1 MTQNKEQSLFLDNA
15 SSPSLPVERK
25 KLKAKREGQEQGE
38 EQEIKDKTLAPSVN
52 SGKRVDGMVNAVP
65 RQKGV
70 RDGHSAR
77 ESFAPNDHAQ
87 LSRDNDPGIMS
98 GKRAFHDAEFKGLRD
113 DQRERGEI
121 RRITPHSAGRPG
133 LVRGIHASADT
144 QSYDYQNI
152 KLLYHSVVPGSNHS
166 TDLNRGGIPFG
177 NSVKM
182 DDHFQRIQNPQRKP
196 PKTLQVMAG
205 NSLDKGDPDSQIR
218 HSEKENFRRHHSKIS
233 PNPRNSTNPESTG
246 RALREPSNSL
256 FRTFLSSFQRFQD
269 DSSDFK
275 KHPGSSSTSP
285 NLRHAGQDLKVN
297 HSDNLSDLRDNQ
309 HNQEKSR
316 NNRSLNQDNHA
327 KPTRS
332 QRDNRKPR
340 ETTQSGKPKDLE
352 DSEPVYQS
360 RSSSSIDLRRD
371 SQNPDLSQANRS
383 LENRP
388 TNPDPTTFFAHSETT
403 EPSDFDSDRHQ
414 THAFRNPNRGP
425 EAPSRSSL
433 PEEHASNHKG
443 EAVSDNAW
451 VTESIV
457 NRPKKALRRPNQF
470 SDELSL
476 RSDVHRDIPSAGLTF
491 FDLVWSY
498 DPPSP
503 LTSPLRE
510 HPPSMA
516 LFNNP
521 SYHNLTLSV
530 EPPAPLISSRDLS
543 STPSAPLTSGTTS
556 KTPLRVVPILGLF
569 DLTARPDQHLG
580 GRSELA
586 AAQLALKHINHQEVI
601 PGHELALFTNDTH
614 CDSGKGVDAFFHAI
628 YTSKARIM
636 FLLGAACPE
645 VTESLAAVVPYW
657 NIVQV
662 SFGSVSPALSDRQTF
677 PRFIRTVAPDS
688 SHNAARLAFLTR
700 HAWSTVATISEDH
713 DMYTLAL
720 NELVPALESA
730 NISLQATVTLSSEDL
745 TEHLYTLKEKD
756 CRIFIASFS
765 PELARKVFCQV
776 YHLGMQGPDY
786 AWVLSGEAQD
796 SWWTTTQGTNCTRN
810 QLVEAVQGAVIVTA
824 HGSIVGEEEAVSG
837 LTNRQFLQEFSQTG
851 QPMTS
856 YVTHTY
862 DAVWAI
868 ALALRKIL
876 EDKGEIEVE
885 ERVEEEMK
893 RGQRRSTHRR
903 HSPAKREVDNHQD
916 KVTRSKSHSEAKFR
930 MGMSQCSS
938 TPQKEDNT
946 EKPTMS
952 WILSRLAKLQQFPL
966 EPHRKWEPQ
975 RKPSPSRQGEE
986 DNTNGIFKTDSRRFQ
1001 FADFDY
1007 SRDDFADLILERMQE
1022 LRFRGV
1028 SGPISFD
1035 CPDRVGVTAFYQIQG
1050 GAPVKVALYHPE
1062 GESLDLSC
1070 PGCQALVW
1078 PGGEVPAS
1086 RVFKLRVETVDPA
1099 AFVLMSSLA
1108 TLGILMAL
1116 AFLVFN
1122 LTHRRL
1128 KYIKL
1133 SSPRLN
1139 NTTVVGSV
1147 LVYTAVILLGLDHAT
1162 LPSPRYFPV
1171 VCTARAYLLSAGFSL
1186 AFGSMFTKTY
1196 RVHQIFTRSNSAGVV
1211 KNKLLKDK
1219 QLIGV
1224 IMVLLVVDVI
1234 IVSAW
1239 VGVDPMTRHLHNLT
1253 IEVSKEHRGV
1263 VFQPQVEVCRSEH
1276 TSEWLGALYVY
1287 KGLLVSVGVY
1297 MAWET
1302 RHVKIPALNDSQY
1315 LGMSVY
1321 NVVITSIIVIVA
1333 ANVVGERT
1341 TLAYV
1346 IITTLVFVST
1356 TTTLCLLF
1364 IPKILTILR
1373 KVEEDPIVESMGL
1386 KIQSNTR
1393 RLLTEDKR
1401 ERFYRVEIQN
1411 KVYRRELLKLEQE
1424 LQKLLLRRMEEDE
1437 EDCGRRGGGDGGG
1450 GGGGG
1455 DLLES
1460 YTFNKPKVLQEML
1473 VLQRRV
1479 RMRVAGGRGR
1489 ARGLPQE
1496 ASPSLPLAPGGQ
1508 VALFFDAER
1517 FHDDEL
1523 EAKRIEEEDE
1533 KSRLVK
1539 RCPVKA
1545 RIGRREEEEE
1555 GEEGIVELRYTLNF
1569 STPVLHEADVP
1580 FSMSSRGDLPLCVTS
1595 RDLPFSISTHIQH
1608 GPRVS
1613 FQDELKSS
1621 KKNKK
1626 KKDKTS
1632 SRSAGNSRSKDIRL
1646 KMEWSTCLSD
1656 EKLSPPMVE
1665 YKVSDLGLLCPLKRM
1680 KMAKGEDEK
1689 AVSERAA
1696 KGEGLGNS
1704 CCSVATSA
1712 QNYRWKTQVAQPDTS
1727 KIKRANTTSSS
1738 SSFSPMTIEPAT
1750 VTSGVAR
1757 SNAHVFST
1765 VIVHRVGGNVHIH
1778 VSARVPFKNRMR
1790 VALKNR
1796 MRVSFKNRMRV
1807 PFKNGMRVPSKNRM
1821 RVSFKNR
1828 MRVPSKNRMRVP
1840 FKKRMRVPSRNR
1852 MRVSFKNR
1860 MRVPL
1865 KNRMRVSFKNRMRVP
1880 FKNRMR
1886 VPFKN
1891 RMRVP
1896 FKNRMRVPFKNRM
1909 RVPFKNRM
1917 EIEGRFESGF
1927 KFHEEVSRTLP
1938 FTLLVTT
1945 NV

>member
-1 MTQNKEQSLFLDNA
+1 MLVKSQSLGN
-15 SSPSLPVERK
+15 P
-25 KLKAKREGQEQGE
+25 
-38 EQEIKDKTLAPSVN
+38 EIQT
-52 SGKRVDGMVNAVP
+52 
-65 RQKGV
+65 
-70 RDGHSAR
+70 
-77 ESFAPNDHAQ
+77 
-87 LSRDNDPGIMS
+87 
-98 GKRAFHDAEFKGLRD
+98 
-113 DQRERGEI
+113 
-121 RRITPHSAGRPG
+121 
-133 LVRGIHASADT
+133 
-144 QSYDYQNI
+144 
-152 KLLYHSVVPGSNHS
+152 
-166 TDLNRGGIPFG
+166 
-177 NSVKM
+177 
-182 DDHFQRIQNPQRKP
+182 
-196 PKTLQVMAG
+196 
-205 NSLDKGDPDSQIR
+205 R
-218 HSEKENFRRHHSKIS
+218 HWELENFRRHYSKNS
-233 PNPRNSTNPESTG
+233 KNTRNSSVLGTDGPAVEIS
-246 RALREPSNSL
+246 ADAL
-256 FRTFLSSFQRFQD
+256 FRKFLFSFQNVHNSKD
-269 DSSDFK
+269 
-275 KHPGSSSTSP
+275 
-285 NLRHAGQDLKVN
+285 
-297 HSDNLSDLRDNQ
+297 SDLRNHQSSLSNSPIFRDNGPDPKTDQQIQDNPSGLQDNQ
-309 HNQEKSR
+309 PDPKKTR
-316 NNRSLNQDNHA
+316 NNRSLNEDNQGKASRSLRENGKPRDNGKSSRETDKNSRPAA
-327 KPTRS
+327 KIGRTTAKSGQETSNGRETGKSGRDVSQIGTAKELKKIETVFQSRSADFVDS
-332 QRDNRKPR
+332 QRDSPNLQKQNTDSNQPSYGLKNQPSNP
-340 ETTQSGKPKDLE
+340 ESATLFAQSGTTN
-352 DSEPVYQS
+352 
-360 RSSSSIDLRRD
+360 SSDTI
-371 SQNPDLSQANRS
+371 
-383 LENRP
+383 
-388 TNPDPTTFFAHSETT
+388 TN
-403 EPSDFDSDRHQ
+403 RHQ
-414 THAFRNPNRGP
+414 THALRTPKRSPTNPP
-425 EAPSRSSL
+425 KSSL
-433 PEEHASNHKG
+433 PDPLPKARPAGKKDEASGDTTWPIKNTG
-443 EAVSDNAW
+443 L
-451 VTESIV
+451 
-457 NRPKKALRRPNQF
+457 RQKKAVVRPVKF
-470 SDELSL
+470 SEERGFL
-476 RSDVHRDIPSAGLTF
+476 SDVQSGVPSAGLTF
-491 FDLVWSY
+491 FDLVWSS

-503 LTSPLRE
+503 LTYSLKDQTS
-510 HPPSMA
+510 SMT
-516 LFNNP
+516 LFSEP
-521 SYHNLTLSV
+521 FHHNLTLSV

-543 STPSAPLTSGTTS
+543 STSSATLTSKAPS
-556 KTPLRVVPILGLF
+556 RVVPILGLF

-586 AAQLALKHINHQEVI
+586 AAQLALKHINDKGII
-601 PGHELALFTNDTH
+601 PGHELVLFTNDTH

-645 VTESLAAVVPYW
+645 VTESLASVVPYW

-745 TEHLYTLKEKD
+745 TEHLHTLKEKD

-776 YHLGMQGPDY
+776 YHLRMQGPGY

-796 SWWTTTQGTNCTRN
+796 SWWKTTQGTNCTRN
-810 QLVEAVQGAVIVTA
+810 QLAEAVQGAVLVTA

-837 LTNRQFLQEFSQTG
+837 LTNTEFLQEFNQTG
-851 QPMTS
+851 QNMTS

-862 DAVWAI
+862 DAVWAM
-868 ALALRKIL
+868 ALALRQIL
-876 EDKGEIEVE
+876 EDKDEVE
-885 ERVEEEMK
+885 VKGRAKGEVK

-903 HSPAKREVDNHQD
+903 HFPAKREVTNHQE
-916 KVTRSKSHSEAKFR
+916 KVT
-930 MGMSQCSS
+930 GMSQCSS
-938 TPQKEDNT
+938 TSQKEDNT

-966 EPHRKWEPQ
+966 EPHRKWKSQ
-975 RKPSPSRQGEE
+975 RKPSHREPGGE
-986 DNTNGIFKTDSRRFQ
+986 DSANGIFKTDSRRFQ

-1007 SRDDFADLILERMQE
+1007 SRDDIADLILERMQE

-1099 AFVLMSSLA
+1099 AFILMSSLA
-1108 TLGILMAL
+1108 TLGIFMAL
-1116 AFLVFN
+1116 AFLAFN

-1162 LPSPRYFPV
+1162 LPSPQYFPV

-1224 IMVLLVVDVI
+1224 IMVLLVVDII

-1239 VGVDPMTRHLHNLT
+1239 MGVDPMTRHLHNLT
-1253 IEVSKEHRGV
+1253 LEEHREV

-1315 LGMSVY
+1315 IGMSVY

-1333 ANVVGERT
+1333 ANVLGERT

-1411 KVYRRELLKLEQE
+1411 KVYKRELLKLEQE
-1424 LQKLLLRRMEEDE
+1424 LQKLVLKRIEEDG
-1437 EDCGRRGGGDGGG
+1437 EDFPSFTKSPVIACSKLQRITKSITLDKGERAGPVEARVGAGGGRD
-1450 GGGGG
+1450 
-1455 DLLES
+1455 
-1460 YTFNKPKVLQEML
+1460 
-1473 VLQRRV
+1473 R
-1479 RMRVAGGRGR
+1479 R
-1489 ARGLPQE
+1489 ARGTTIGGSPTPSPCSQE
-1496 ASPSLPLAPGGQ
+1496 GSCSWASLGAGI
-1508 VALFFDAER
+1508 FFDAER

-1523 EAKRIEEEDE
+1523 EAKRIEEEEEADE
-1533 KSRLVK
+1533 EEDRRRNGKKRRAYRAVPASPHPLQKSRLVK
-1539 RCPVKA
+1539 RSPLKS
-1545 RIGRREEEEE
+1545 RIGRKEEEEG

-1569 STPVLHEADVP
+1569 STPVLHEADLP
-1580 FSMSSRGDLPLCVTS
+1580 FSMSSRGDLPLCVNS

-1613 FQDELKSS
+1613 FQEDLKSS
-1621 KKNKK
+1621 KKSKK
-1626 KKDKTS
+1626 KKDKNS
-1632 SRSAGNSRSKDIRL
+1632 SCSAGNSRSSKDIRL
-1646 KMEWSTCLSD
+1646 KMEWSACLSD

-1665 YKVSDLGLLCPLKRM
+1665 YKVSDLGLLCPLRRM
-1680 KMAKGEDEK
+1680 KMSKAEDEK
-1689 AVSERAA
+1689 AISEGSAT
-1696 KGEGLGNS
+1696 GEGIGNS
-1704 CCSVATSA
+1704 CCSAAAASTLNHRWRA
-1712 QNYRWKTQVAQPDTS
+1712 QVNQPETS
-1727 KIKRANTTSSS
+1727 KIKKANTTSSTFS
-1738 SSFSPMTIEPAT
+1738 SITTEPAA
-1750 VTSGVAR
+1750 VASGVAR

-1765 VIVHRVGGNVHIH
+1765 VIVHRVGGKCSHPLFAWTYIRH
-1778 VSARVPFKNRMR
+1778 RVENIEKTDISQTLNRISY
-1790 VALKNR
+1790 VTASGYN
-1796 MRVSFKNRMRV
+1796 
-1807 PFKNGMRVPSKNRM
+1807 
-1821 RVSFKNR
+1821 
-1828 MRVPSKNRMRVP
+1828 
-1840 FKKRMRVPSRNR
+1840 SRSS
-1852 MRVSFKNR
+1852 V
-1860 MRVPL
+1860 
-1865 KNRMRVSFKNRMRVP
+1865 
-1880 FKNRMR
+1880 
-1886 VPFKN
+1886 
-1891 RMRVP
+1891 
-1896 FKNRMRVPFKNRM
+1896 
-1909 RVPFKNRM
+1909 
-1917 EIEGRFESGF
+1917 
-1927 KFHEEVSRTLP
+1927 LP
-1938 FTLLVTT
+1938 FVIENIATVKDERYEMIAETEIKEFSVILQPMDSKRIVFRVKKVKELTSSVKIPIARLLA
-1945 NV
+1945 